1 MNSLRKFLLLFGVF
15 LSFNCFGLN
24 WKSESHKD
32 EMNGKTKILKTVKS
46 TDGTTSLNVQ
56 FEGYGKNDNVVW
68 VGTNKIIGMK
78 RHSNF
83 RVVLDGLKFSFGV
96 DKTGDFGTEF
106 IITDGCQTKENSEY
120 ECIDGFKT
128 LFTDKDLSD
137 LILIS
142 KEIKIEIP
150 VYRGSPSIKVFK

>member
-1 MNSLRKFLLLFGVF
+1 MRKFILVIGLLLS
-15 LSFNCFGLN
+15 LNCYGIN
-24 WKSESHKD
+24 WKTESHKD

-56 FEGYGKNDNVVW
+56 FEGYGKNDNIVW
-68 VGTNKIIGMK
+68 VGTNKVIGMK
-78 RHSNF
+78 SHTNF
-83 RVVLDGLKFSFGV
+83 RVVLDGLKFIFGV
-96 DKTGDFGTEF
+96 DRTGDRGTEF
-106 IITDGCQTKENSEY
+106 VIGYGCQTKESSDY
-120 ECIDGFKT
+120 ECIEGMNT

-150 VYRGSPSIKVFK
+150 VFRSSPSIKVFK

>member
-1 MNSLRKFLLLFGVF
+1 MYKKILLVVGLLLS
-15 LSFNCFGLN
+15 LNCFGIN
-24 WKSESHKD
+24 WKTESYKD

-68 VGTNKIIGMK
+68 VGTNKVIGMK
-78 RHSNF
+78 SHTNF
-83 RVVLDGLKFSFGV
+83 RVVLDGLKFIFGV
-96 DKTGDFGTEF
+96 DRTGDRGTEF
-106 IITDGCQTKENSEY
+106 VIGYGCQTKENSDY
-120 ECIDGFKT
+120 ECVEGLNT
-128 LFTDKDLSD
+128 LFSDKDLSD

-150 VYRGSPSIKVFK
+150 VFRGNPGIKVFK